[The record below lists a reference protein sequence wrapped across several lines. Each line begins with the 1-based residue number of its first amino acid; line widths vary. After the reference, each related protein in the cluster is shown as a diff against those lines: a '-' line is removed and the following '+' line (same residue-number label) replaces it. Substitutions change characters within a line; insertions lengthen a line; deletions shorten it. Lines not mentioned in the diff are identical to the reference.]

1 MLRYYSK
8 RDRFY
13 AVMIWG
19 TALFTLYV
27 LVKMLAAREPIEPL
41 AILVFLSVLI
51 FLLSMWFGTYYVFRE
66 EDILARSGWIRDRY
80 PYGAITEIRRSRS
93 LYSSLA
99 LSRQRMAVYIQG
111 RLKGYISPLDE
122 RGFLLELKN
131 HVDITKFSITAEVLP
146 ELSGVQNFPDEV

>member
-1 MLRYYSK
+1 LRYYSK

-27 LVKMLAAREPIEPL
+27 LVQMLAAREPMEPL
-41 AILVFLSVLI
+41 AVLVLLSILI

-80 PYGAITEIRRSRS
+80 RYGDITEIRRSRS

-99 LSRQRMAVYIQG
+99 LSRQRMAVYIRG

-131 HVDITKFSITAEVLP
+131 HVDISQFSITAEVLP
-146 ELSGVQNFPDEV
+146 ELSEVQNFTDQV

>member
-1 MLRYYSK
+1 MRYYSK

-27 LVKMLAAREPIEPL
+27 LVQMLAAREPMEPL
-41 AILVFLSVLI
+41 AVLVLLSILI

-80 PYGAITEIRRSRS
+80 RYGDITEIRRSRS

-99 LSRQRMAVYIQG
+99 LSRQRMAVYIRG

-131 HVDITKFSITAEVLP
+131 HVDIGKFSITAEVLP
-146 ELSGVQNFPDEV
+146 ELSEVQNFTNQV